1 MELTN
6 LKNKLKE
13 KLSVVIG
20 ILIINFVS
28 VFQAYADVQQA
39 TEDTTNIALNILF
52 GPIAKFAAAICAIL
66 LFVRLIQR
74 DLASVCYLLCAAIVL
89 FKLQDIVKL
98 FVSN

>member
-1 MELTN
+1 MKLTS
-6 LKNKLKE
+6 LKKKSKE
-13 KLSVVIG
+13 ILSIVAG

-28 VFQAYADVQQA
+28 ILQAYADVKQA
-39 TEDTTNIALNILF
+39 TEDTTNIALDILF
-52 GPIAKFAAAICAIL
+52 GPIAKLAAAICAIL

-98 FVSN
+98 FVGN